1 MKTSYQDDIKLLKK
15 AKRRIM
21 SAFIMMYAMICLFFF
36 AAYFILNQSFLPQSE
51 FLDMTY
57 ITATVISSVT
67 WLVVLFVID
76 TGKPASKYAYYG
88 ATAAQSLFSLWL
100 LWKVYQDPSAW
111 LVWLIWSLLMLAE
124 SYFLFRFGHWMF
136 HSYYG
141 KIFFDKTLMVYENE
155 YPETN
160 PSSNEYRVSPAE
172 EEYTRVYPSNPAEA
186 ASASR
191 RPDFGSPQMNQ
202 ARQADYRISSEKPYR
217 QDEYADYG
225 YEEEYEDEKPSVLSS
240 IRDKAA
246 RHPWL
251 AGIFLMDHKPLTYP
265 RAAIR
270 LGVIV
275 YAEMIIF
282 PILMEVFGF
291 LFKSAN
297 GKFSF
302 ATSIMFTM
310 CIISAVIWTVP
321 MFFLY
326 LKQHGV
332 RYMIYAGI
340 GIEILV
346 SLFYFSVL
354 KGYYLNPTEDHVYH
368 LSVFLWFALFDA
380 IRYAILIWAI
390 VPILRL
396 PKPLPGEAMDLFGNQ
411 ALFSNATLPK
421 VSIPSAHELI
431 DKAMDKV
438 RSSINPDE
446 QDNETIKDSEDFRPG
461 SGESLPDQSTLVQA
475 DESKPEPAAAAYD
488 SKAEAG
494 LLENMTENSVQADQ
508 ISAEPEASEVIAVSD
523 SENKPADDGLSA
535 QNEQPVSSPELVN
548 EAANYGSV
556 SSQDERPKRPV
567 LKRSRKAAPDRM
579 QNTSIDKDPDE
590 PVIYLPG
597 DEGFDDLP

>member
-76 TGKPASKYAYYG
+76 TGRPASKYAYYG
-88 ATAAQSLFSLWL
+88 AAAAQSLFSLWL

-111 LVWLIWSLLMLAE
+111 LVWLIWALLMLAE

-155 YPETN
+155 YPDAPYPPYQEN
-160 PSSNEYRVSPAE
+160 QASYPEDE
-172 EEYTRVYPSNPAEA
+172 HTRIYSANPADSDA
-186 ASASR
+186 AVR
-191 RPDFGSPQMNQ
+191 RPDFGSPQMNHSG
-202 ARQADYRISSEKPYR
+202 QADYRTAAQKPYR
-217 QDEYADYG
+217 QDPYTDYG

-240 IRDKAA
+240 VRDKAA

-380 IRYAILIWAI
+380 IRYIILIWAI

-411 ALFSNATLPK
+411 ALFSNAALPK

-438 RSSINPDE
+438 RSSINPDDQIDDE
-446 QDNETIKDSEDFRPG
+446 DEESEAGNPGPEKSLTAKASPVQTGSVKPQSAAAGSASEDETDSAKRSNPIEPSVSAF
-461 SGESLPDQSTLVQA
+461 ESPK
-475 DESKPEPAAAAYD
+475 ES
-488 SKAEAG
+488 
-494 LLENMTENSVQADQ
+494 VF
-508 ISAEPEASEVIAVSD
+508 SEDIAVSVLD
-523 SENKPADDGLSA
+523 KENNQTVDQTEPQSHSDVSADRSSA
-535 QNEQPVSSPELVN
+535 PVEQ
-548 EAANYGSV
+548 
-556 SSQDERPKRPV
+556 PKRPV

-579 QNTSIDKDPDE
+579 QNSSSNQEPDE